1 MDERGEKEVKK
12 LLFGLIMAIVITKPV
27 SVYAQVASNQDDM
40 PVSIPVTEIEVDQE
54 TGEFQVDIVVNESAN
69 YAGME
74 FGMVCAPECEITKVE
89 YDRQLSTT
97 GPAEND
103 LTWFGFFDGEDSFSE
118 SIIATVY
125 GKCQT
130 GTDSEMALKT
140 VKKYTVGDNEY
151 SEEDFTIDTKISLL
165 SEISIEEEEI
175 PLATLDKEQGINAWV
190 IIISCICAVAIIVAL
205 IYIGIIRKK
214 RP

>member
-1 MDERGEKEVKK
+1 MKK
-12 LLFGLIMAIVITKPV
+12 LLFGLIMAMVITKPV
-27 SVYAQVASNQDDM
+27 ISYAQDVNNQGDM
-40 PVSIPVTEIEVDQE
+40 PVSIPVTEVEVNQE
-54 TGEFQVDIVVNESAN
+54 TGEFQVDIVVNESVN

-89 YDRQLSTT
+89 YDKELSTT

-130 GTDSEMALKT
+130 GTDSEIALKT
-140 VKKYTVGDNEY
+140 VKKYTVGDKEY

-165 SEISIEEEEI
+165 SDISIEEEET
-175 PLATLDKEQGINAWV
+175 PLATLDNEQGINAWV
-190 IIISCICAVAIIVAL
+190 IIISCICAAGIIGAL